1 MENVEFN
8 WEPILQGEGWWYP
21 LLVNKQCWSARS
33 GPTTQKPSKV
43 GRQLLPQYSPSP
55 PQNFAQALPF
65 RLAPR
70 SSISEQSSLCRKY
83 SYSLLLVALNHRL
96 YAVSSSFLPMF
107 IPHWVD
113 CDDRAF

>member
-43 GRQLLPQYSPSP
+43 GRQLLPPVLTIPTAELRPSPSISS
-55 PQNFAQALPF
+55 
-65 RLAPR
+65 RLT
-70 SSISEQSSLCRKY
+70 QL
-83 SYSLLLVALNHRL
+83 H
-96 YAVSSSFLPMF
+96 
-107 IPHWVD
+107 
-113 CDDRAF
+113 